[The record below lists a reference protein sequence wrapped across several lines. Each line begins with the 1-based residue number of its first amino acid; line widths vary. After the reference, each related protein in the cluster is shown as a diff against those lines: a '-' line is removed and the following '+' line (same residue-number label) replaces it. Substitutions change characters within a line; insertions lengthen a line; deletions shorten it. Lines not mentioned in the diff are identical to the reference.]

1 MLAEVAILLSDLV
14 ETIKNNPNFSFVH
27 YYGTV
32 TALWYRISHHY
43 GNEYCQSANIWHM
56 VIVSGQMQIIQCF
69 EVKYNEK
76 N

>member
-1 MLAEVAILLSDLV
+1 MC
-14 ETIKNNPNFSFVH
+14 

-32 TALWYRISHHY
+32 TALRYRILYHY
-43 GNEYCQSANIWHM
+43 GNEYHQSANIWDM

-69 EVKYNEK
+69 QVKYKEK